1 MYSYITEYND
11 KILAGEIIV
20 GKWIKKLYKI
30 VTARLD
36 SKEYY
41 FDEKKAVKSI
51 KFIEN
56 FVHHSKG
63 RADLLKLELWQRAL
77 VSLIFGVVDDEGRR
91 IFQEVFVVVSRKNG
105 KSLLATAIAECVAFM
120 DGEYGGEIYCIAP
133 KLEQAGI
140 VYDGI
145 YQSIQAEPE
154 LKELV
159 KKRRADVY
167 IEESNT
173 VMRPLAFS
181 AKKSDGFNPS
191 CVIADEIA
199 SWQGDAGLKQ
209 YEVLKSAFGARRQPL
224 MVSISTAGYINDG
237 IYDEL
242 MKRSTAF
249 LNGDSRELHLLPVL
263 YIIDDVE
270 KWQDIN
276 ELEKSNPN
284 LRVSVTAEFLQSEAI
299 IAESS
304 MSKRAEFLTKYCN
317 IKQNS
322 SQAWLDTV
330 DVEKSRAA
338 IQIDDFRDCYAVAG
352 IDLSQTTDLT
362 CCCVII
368 EKAGVL
374 YIFSKFFMPASK
386 LDELTSRDG
395 VPYAKYVSEGSLI
408 LSGDNYVDY
417 NDCYQWYLDLMQN
430 KGLYMLKVG
439 YDRYSSQY
447 LIKDLTT
454 AGFQCD
460 DVYQGENLTGV
471 IREFEGIFKDGNIKI
486 DNDLMAVHFLN
497 GALKLNAETR
507 RVRLV
512 KIRAQ
517 DHIDG
522 LAAVLDAMTVR
533 QKYSSEIAYLLKNE
547 E

>member
-1 MYSYITEYND
+1 MYSYITEYYN

-41 FDEKKAVKSI
+41 FDKKKAVRSI
-51 KFIEN
+51 KFIET

-77 VSLIFGVVDDEGRR
+77 VSLIFGVVDGEGRR

-249 LNGDSRELHLLPVL
+249 LNGDSRELHLLPI
-263 YIIDDVE
+263 Y
-270 KWQDIN
+270 
-276 ELEKSNPN
+276 
-284 LRVSVTAEFLQSEAI
+284 T
-299 IAESS
+299 SS
-304 MSKRAEFLTKYCN
+304 MMSK
-317 IKQNS
+317 
-322 SQAWLDTV
+322 
-330 DVEKSRAA
+330 
-338 IQIDDFRDCYAVAG
+338 
-352 IDLSQTTDLT
+352 
-362 CCCVII
+362 
-368 EKAGVL
+368 
-374 YIFSKFFMPASK
+374 
-386 LDELTSRDG
+386 
-395 VPYAKYVSEGSLI
+395 
-408 LSGDNYVDY
+408 
-417 NDCYQWYLDLMQN
+417 
-430 KGLYMLKVG
+430 
-439 YDRYSSQY
+439 
-447 LIKDLTT
+447 
-454 AGFQCD
+454 
-460 DVYQGENLTGV
+460 
-471 IREFEGIFKDGNIKI
+471 
-486 DNDLMAVHFLN
+486 N
-497 GALKLNAETR
+497 GRT
-507 RVRLV
+507 
-512 KIRAQ
+512 
-517 DHIDG
+517 
-522 LAAVLDAMTVR
+522 
-533 QKYSSEIAYLLKNE
+533 
-547 E
+547 

>member
-1 MYSYITEYND
+1 M
-11 KILAGEIIV
+11 
-20 GKWIKKLYKI
+20 
-30 VTARLD
+30 
-36 SKEYY
+36 
-41 FDEKKAVKSI
+41 
-51 KFIEN
+51 
-56 FVHHSKG
+56 HHSKG

-77 VSLIFGVVDDEGRR
+77 VSLIFGVVDGEGRR
-91 IFQEVFVVVSRKNG
+91 VFQEVFVVVSRKNG

-330 DVEKSRAA
+330 DVENPER
-338 IQIDDFRDCYAVAG
+338 
-352 IDLSQTTDLT
+352 
-362 CCCVII
+362 
-368 EKAGVL
+368 
-374 YIFSKFFMPASK
+374 
-386 LDELTSRDG
+386 
-395 VPYAKYVSEGSLI
+395 
-408 LSGDNYVDY
+408 
-417 NDCYQWYLDLMQN
+417 
-430 KGLYMLKVG
+430 
-439 YDRYSSQY
+439 QY
-447 LIKDLTT
+447 
-454 AGFQCD
+454 
-460 DVYQGENLTGV
+460 
-471 IREFEGIFKDGNIKI
+471 R
-486 DNDLMAVHFLN
+486 
-497 GALKLNAETR
+497 
-507 RVRLV
+507 
-512 KIRAQ
+512 
-517 DHIDG
+517 
-522 LAAVLDAMTVR
+522 
-533 QKYSSEIAYLLKNE
+533 
-547 E
+547 